1 MALPQGYIQT
11 SQQIRIGEATAVT
24 LATSGSSAYP
34 ILYADRALEVLEAG
48 IISGKATVQDAAAP
62 ATSYIVCGLWNQ
74 TDATKIAQATIL
86 GQAVATQIL
95 PGAYVAIATEVGI
108 DDLGNQAAAAGD
120 TLEIKFDFTN
130 LGATSGIPDPIA
142 HIRYMVTD

>member
-11 SQQIRIGEATAVT
+11 SQQIRIGEATGVS
-24 LATSGSSAYP
+24 LASDTNSTYP
-34 ILYADRALEVLEAG
+34 ILYADRDLEVLEVG
-48 IISGKATVQDAAAP
+48 IINGKATVKDAAAP
-62 ATSYIVCGLWNQ
+62 ASSYTTLGLWNQ

-95 PGAYVAIATEVGI
+95 PGAYVTIATEVGI
-108 DDLGNQAAAAGD
+108 DDLGNQAVTVGD
-120 TLEIKFDFTN
+120 TLELRFDFTN
-130 LGATSGIPDPIA
+130 KGATTGIPDPIA